1 MMKGYDFTMGIVE
14 RYSTDHIAFP
24 YLGIDFNISPT
35 AFTLFGLEIKW
46 YGICIAIGLFL
57 AMHYCFKRT
66 KDFGLDGEA
75 LSDAVIAGIIG
86 AVIGARAYYVIF
98 HAEDYHDIKEI
109 FAIRDGGL
117 AVYGGLIGA
126 LIFGC
131 IVCRI
136 KKIHILSAV
145 DLASMGF
152 FIGQACGRWGNFF
165 NQECFGLNTTLPWGI
180 SGGRIQNFIINNRA
194 SFAAQGFEMDP
205 YTAVHP
211 CFLYES
217 LLCIC
222 GFLLVHFFYKHR
234 KFDGEMICI
243 YVTIYGFGRFIIEG
257 LRTDSLYIGNIRV
270 SQALS
275 LLICIA
281 GIVIIILGHIRAKKK
296 GVSLFADSET
306 AKELLRKADERDK
319 AYEESKKNKK
329 AKELAKDQKIIDDE
343 EE

>member
-1 MMKGYDFTMGIVE
+1 MGIVE
-14 RYSTDHIAFP
+14 RYGNDHIAFP
-24 YLGIDFNISPT
+24 YLGIDFKIDPT

-46 YGICIAIGLFL
+46 YGICIAVGLFL
-57 AMHYCFKRT
+57 AMHYCFRRT

-86 AVIGARAYYVIF
+86 AVIGASAFYVAF
-98 HAEDYHDIKEI
+98 HAEMYHDIKEV

-126 LIFGC
+126 LILGC
-131 IVCRI
+131 IVCKI
-136 KKIHILSAV
+136 KKIHIMSAV

-152 FIGQACGRWGNFF
+152 FIGQA
-165 NQECFGLNTTLPWGI
+165 
-180 SGGRIQNFIINNRA
+180 
-194 SFAAQGFEMDP
+194 FEMDP

-217 LLCIC
+217 LLCLC
-222 GFLLVHFFYKHR
+222 GFLIVHFFYKHR

-243 YVTIYGFGRFIIEG
+243 YVAIYGFGRFIIEG

-275 LLICIA
+275 LLLCHHRTYH
-281 GIVIIILGHIRAKKK
+281 L
-296 GVSLFADSET
+296 
-306 AKELLRKADERDK
+306 
-319 AYEESKKNKK
+319 
-329 AKELAKDQKIIDDE
+329 QK
-343 EE
+343 